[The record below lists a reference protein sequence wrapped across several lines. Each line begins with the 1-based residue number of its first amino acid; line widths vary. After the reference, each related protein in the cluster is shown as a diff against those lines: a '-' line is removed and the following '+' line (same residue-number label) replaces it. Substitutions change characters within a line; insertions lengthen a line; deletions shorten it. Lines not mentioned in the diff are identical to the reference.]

1 MGLFKD
7 AETKTKKRAEKLGID
22 LENSTVEEL
31 RSRNTKSVDEITS
44 SIAGSNLYSLG
55 HLLQGKGDMPVLI
68 GMARAQIEQN
78 FILIRQNEEII
89 RLLKE
94 KEK

>member
-1 MGLFKD
+1 MGIFKS
-7 AETKTKKRAEKLGID
+7 AETKTKERAEKLGID
-22 LENSTVEEL
+22 LDNSTIEEL
-31 RSRNTKSVDEITS
+31 RARNIKSVDEITA

-55 HLLQGKGDMPVLI
+55 SLLKGNSEISFLV

-89 RLLKE
+89 RLLKD
-94 KEK
+94 